1 MNLNLVDRL
10 KEFSTWEGLTVLAG
24 MLNYVLVVDEVN
36 LIGAALAALY
46 SVFKMFK
53 KEK

>member
-1 MNLNLVDRL
+1 MNYNLVDRL

-24 MLNYVLVVDEVN
+24 MINYTLNVDEVN
-36 LIGAALAALY
+36 LVGAALASLY
-46 SVFKMFK
+46 AVFKMFK

>member
-1 MNLNLVDRL
+1 M
-10 KEFSTWEGLTVLAG
+10 KEFSTWEGLCVLG
-24 MLNYVLVVDEVN
+24 GLVNYTFVVDEVN
-36 LIGAALAALY
+36 MIGAAFAALY